1 MFGQIPPTPYDLRF
15 RAFGVPVR
23 VHPVFWLTAAFLAW
37 GGSNGDLRL
46 VLIRVLC
53 IFVAILVHE
62 LGHALVTRHFGWQP
76 EIVLYFFGGYATS
89 ARHSTFKDM
98 AVSAAGPAAGFGLL
112 FAIWM
117 SIPVLAQFDL
127 LQERLL
133 LDALDFS
140 LFINLLWNIVN
151 LLPVLPLDGGHI
163 SRELCCWLA
172 PRKGMQIS
180 LGISTAIAGAVAL
193 WCLLG
198 QMSVRIILGLDP
210 LFLGIMFGYL
220 AYQSYQ
226 AFESARRGY
235 W

>member
-23 VHPVFWLTAAFLAW
+23 VHPIFWLTAAFLAW
-37 GGSNGDLRL
+37 RGSHGDLRY

-62 LGHALVTRHFGWQP
+62 LGHALVTRYFGWQP

-89 ARHSTFKDM
+89 ARHSTFKDI

-117 SIPVLAQFDL
+117 AEPVLARFDL
-127 LQERLL
+127 MREPLL
-133 LDALDFS
+133 RDALYFS
-140 LFINLLWNIVN
+140 RFINLLWNCVN

-163 SRELCCWLA
+163 SREICCWLA

-180 LGISTAIAGAVAL
+180 LGLSTVVAGLVVL
-193 WCLLG
+193 LCLRSRMARTG
-198 QMSVRIILGLDP
+198 VFGLDP

-226 AFESARRGY
+226 AFDAARRGY